1 LQKKVQICVVDKVFR
16 PNKSKVLALDKTS
29 TSIFKRKASLNTG
42 NPAFKGGSSQT
53 EGDIYQFLV
62 LFLMI
67 TELGRF
73 ERVSAHSHIRGLGLD
88 ENLRA
93 KEVADG
99 LVGQK
104 KAREA
109 AGVIVR
115 LIKEGKM
122 AGRGI
127 LLAGPPG
134 TGKTAIAVAISK
146 ELGKD
151 IPFVHV
157 SASEF
162 YSAEMK
168 KTEALIQAMRKAIGV
183 RIKERRM
190 VLEGEVVGLDYN
202 MVPNPYNPTQK
213 IPESATLTLATKD
226 EKRSFSVGT
235 RVALNFLYQGIEI
248 GDVIIIDKETGRV
261 SKLGKS
267 EKARKKYDIG
277 EDEVVPVP
285 SGRVEKE
292 REFTYVLTLHDLDEA
307 NAKRSIFSLFS
318 STSREIDNEVR
329 QAVDEQVRRWIE
341 EGRAEL
347 LPGVLFI
354 DETHMMDIELFAF
367 MNRAMESEMAPIII
381 LASNRGFA
389 KIRGTD
395 VVAPHGIPLDLLDR
409 LLIITTEPYTREEI
423 RTIIEIRAAEM
434 GVFLSK
440 EAVDKLTDIGEKM
453 SLRYAVQ
460 LLAPAYE
467 FAKLRKSGK
476 IELED
481 VERASSIFSD
491 VSQSSAYLKKWEEKM
506 LGL

>member
-1 LQKKVQICVVDKVFR
+1 MAIEIKEIQK
-16 PNKSKVLALDKTS
+16 
-29 TSIFKRKASLNTG
+29 
-42 NPAFKGGSSQT
+42 
-53 EGDIYQFLV
+53 
-62 LFLMI
+62 
-67 TELGRF
+67 F
-73 ERVSAHSHIRGLGLD
+73 ERIGAHSHIKGLGLD

-93 KEVADG
+93 LDVADG

-109 AGVIVR
+109 AGVIVKM
-115 LIKEGKM
+115 IKSGKM
-122 AGRGI
+122 AGKGI
-127 LLAGPPG
+127 LIAGPPG

-151 IPFVHV
+151 IPFVQV

-183 RIKERRM
+183 RIKERRI

-226 EKRSFSVGT
+226 ERRTFTVSG
-235 RVALNFLYQGIEI
+235 RLALQFLYQGIEV
-248 GDVIIIDKETGRV
+248 GDVIMIDKETGRIV
-261 SKLGKS
+261 KLGKS
-267 EKARKKYDIG
+267 EKAKKYDIG
-277 EDEVVPVP
+277 EETVEVP
-285 SGRVEKE
+285 SGRIEKE
-292 REFTYVLTLHDLDEA
+292 KEFTYVVTLHDLDEA
-307 NAKRSIFSLFS
+307 NARRGGIFSLFEPVS
-318 STSREIDNEVR
+318 KEIDSEVR
-329 QAVDEQVRRWIE
+329 EAVDEQVKRWVE

-347 LPGVLFI
+347 IPGVLFI
-354 DETHMMDIELFAF
+354 DETHLMDIELFAF

-395 VVAPHGIPLDLLDR
+395 IVSPHGIPLDLLDR
-409 LLIITTEPYTREEI
+409 LLIITTEPYSREEI
-423 RTIIEIRAAEM
+423 RKIIEIRAEESKIKLSESALEM
-434 GVFLSK
+434 
-440 EAVDKLTDIGEKM
+440 LTDLGEKN

-467 FAKLRKSGK
+467 FAKLRNSDKV
-476 IELED
+476 EVED
-481 VERASSIFSD
+481 VKRASELFVD
-491 VSQSSAYLKKWEEKM
+491 VSQSSSYLKRWEEKM
-506 LGL
+506 LAQ

>member
-1 LQKKVQICVVDKVFR
+1 MAGEIR
-16 PNKSKVLALDKTS
+16 EIT
-29 TSIFKRKASLNTG
+29 
-42 NPAFKGGSSQT
+42 QT
-53 EGDIYQFLV
+53 
-62 LFLMI
+62 
-67 TELGRF
+67 F
-73 ERVSAHSHIRGLGLD
+73 ERISAHSHIRGLGLD

-93 KEVADG
+93 KDVADG

-115 LIKEGKM
+115 LIKSGKM

-127 LLAGPPG
+127 LIAGPPG

-151 IPFVHV
+151 IPFVQV

-183 RIKERRM
+183 RIRETRT

-202 MVPNPYNPTQK
+202 MVPNPYNPMQK

-226 EKRSFSVGT
+226 EKRTFSVGG
-235 RVALNFLYQGIEI
+235 RLAMQFLSQGIEI
-248 GDVIIIDKETGRV
+248 GDVIVIDKDTGRI
-261 SKLGKS
+261 GKVGRS
-267 EKARKKYDIG
+267 EKAKKKYDLG
-277 EDEVVPVP
+277 DDEVVPVP
-285 SGRVEKE
+285 SGKVEKE
-292 REFTYVLTLHDLDEA
+292 KEFTYVVTLHDLDEA
-307 NAKRSIFSLFS
+307 NARRTSIFSLFS
-318 STSREIDNEVR
+318 PPSREVDNEVR
-329 QAVDEQVRRWIE
+329 QAVDGQVKRLVE

-347 LPGVLFI
+347 VPGVLFI
-354 DETHMMDIELFAF
+354 DETHLMDIELFAF

-381 LASNRGFA
+381 LASNRGFSR
-389 KIRGTD
+389 IRGTD
-395 VVAPHGIPLDLLDR
+395 ITAPHGIPLDLLDR
-409 LLIITTEPYTREEI
+409 LLIITTEPYSRDEI
-423 RTIIEIRAAEM
+423 RTIIEIRAAESGM
-434 GVFLSK
+434 MLSD
-440 EAVDKLTDIGEKM
+440 EAMEKLTDIGERT

-467 FAKLRKSGK
+467 FAKMRNSGK
-476 IELED
+476 VELED
-481 VERASSIFSD
+481 VDRAASIFAD

-506 LGL
+506 LGM

>member
-1 LQKKVQICVVDKVFR
+1 MAIEIREITQK
-16 PNKSKVLALDKTS
+16 
-29 TSIFKRKASLNTG
+29 
-42 NPAFKGGSSQT
+42 
-53 EGDIYQFLV
+53 
-62 LFLMI
+62 
-67 TELGRF
+67 F
-73 ERVSAHSHIRGLGLD
+73 ERIGAHSHIKGLGLD

-93 KEVADG
+93 KDVADG

-109 AGVIVR
+109 AGVIVQ
-115 LIKEGKM
+115 LIKAGKM

-127 LLAGPPG
+127 LIAGPPG

-151 IPFVHV
+151 IPFVQV

-162 YSAEMK
+162 YSTEMK

-183 RIKERRM
+183 RIKETRI

-202 MVPNPYNPTQK
+202 MIPNPYNPTQK

-226 EKRSFSVGT
+226 ERKTFTVSGRL
-235 RVALNFLYQGIEI
+235 AMQFLYQGIEV
-248 GDVIIIDKETGRV
+248 GDVIMIDKETGRIV
-261 SKLGKS
+261 RLGKS
-267 EKARKKYDIG
+267 ERAKKKYDL
-277 EDEVVPVP
+277 EDVETVEVP
-285 SGRVEKE
+285 SGRIEKE
-292 REFTYVLTLHDLDEA
+292 KEFTYVVTLHDLDEA
-307 NAKRSIFSLFS
+307 NARRGGIFSLFEPAS
-318 STSREIDNEVR
+318 KEIDSEVR
-329 QAVDEQVRRWIE
+329 EAVDEQVKKWVE

-347 LPGVLFI
+347 VPGVLFI
-354 DETHMMDIELFAF
+354 DETHLMDIELFAF

-395 VVAPHGIPLDLLDR
+395 IVSPHGIPLDLLDR
-409 LLIITTEPYTREEI
+409 LLIITTEPYTRDEI
-423 RTIIEIRAAEM
+423 KKILEIRAEESKIELSDEALEM
-434 GVFLSK
+434 
-440 EAVDKLTDIGEKM
+440 LTDLGVKN

-467 FAKLRKSGK
+467 FAKLRNSNRV
-476 IELED
+476 EVED
-481 VERASSIFSD
+481 VKRASELFVD

-506 LGL
+506 LSM

>member
-1 LQKKVQICVVDKVFR
+1 MGAEIREVAR
-16 PNKSKVLALDKTS
+16 T
-29 TSIFKRKASLNTG
+29 
-42 NPAFKGGSSQT
+42 
-53 EGDIYQFLV
+53 
-62 LFLMI
+62 
-67 TELGRF
+67 F
-73 ERVSAHSHIRGLGLD
+73 ERISAHSHIRGLGLD
-88 ENLRA
+88 ENLKA
-93 KEVADG
+93 KDVADG

-115 LIKEGKM
+115 LIREGKM

-127 LLAGPPG
+127 LIAGPPG

-183 RIKERRM
+183 RIRETRT

-202 MVPNPYNPTQK
+202 MVPNPYNPTQR

-226 EKRSFSVGT
+226 ERRTFSVGG
-235 RVALNFLYQGIEI
+235 RIAMQFLAQGIEV
-248 GDVIIIDKETGRV
+248 GDVIVIDKETGRV
-261 SKLGKS
+261 GRIGRS
-267 EKARKKYDIG
+267 ERAKRKYDIG
-277 EDEVVPVP
+277 GEDVVEVP

-292 REFTYVLTLHDLDEA
+292 KEFTYVVTLHDLDEA
-307 NAKRSIFSLFS
+307 NARRSSIFSLFS
-318 STSREIDNEVR
+318 PPSREIDNEVR
-329 QAVDEQVRRWIE
+329 QAVDEQVKRLVE

-347 LPGVLFI
+347 VPGVLFI
-354 DETHMMDIELFAF
+354 DETHLMDIELFAF

-389 KIRGTD
+389 RIRGTD
-395 VVAPHGIPLDLLDR
+395 IIAPHGIPLDLLDR
-409 LLIITTEPYTREEI
+409 LLIITTEPYSREEI
-423 RTIIEIRAAEM
+423 RTIIEIRAAESGIM
-434 GVFLSK
+434 LSR
-440 EAVDKLTDIGEKM
+440 EALDKLTDIGERT

-460 LLAPAYE
+460 LLAPANE
-467 FAKLRKSGK
+467 FARLRNSGK
-476 IELED
+476 VELED
-481 VERASSIFSD
+481 VERAASIFAD

-506 LGL
+506 LGM

>member
-1 LQKKVQICVVDKVFR
+1 
-16 PNKSKVLALDKTS
+16 
-29 TSIFKRKASLNTG
+29 
-42 NPAFKGGSSQT
+42 
-53 EGDIYQFLV
+53 
-62 LFLMI
+62 
-67 TELGRF
+67 
-73 ERVSAHSHIRGLGLD
+73 
-88 ENLRA
+88 
-93 KEVADG
+93 
-99 LVGQK
+99 
-104 KAREA
+104 
-109 AGVIVR
+109 
-115 LIKEGKM
+115 
-122 AGRGI
+122 
-127 LLAGPPG
+127 
-134 TGKTAIAVAISK
+134 VAISK
-146 ELGKD
+146 ELGRD

-183 RIKERRM
+183 RIKEQRI

-226 EKRSFSVGT
+226 EKRTFSVGT
-235 RVALNFLYQGIEI
+235 RVALNFLYQGIEV
-248 GDVIIIDKETGRV
+248 GDVILIDKETGRV

-267 EKARKKYDIG
+267 ERAKKKYDIG

-307 NAKRSIFSLFS
+307 NARRTSIFSLFGGS
-318 STSREIDNEVR
+318 GREIDNEVR
-329 QAVDEQVRRWIE
+329 QAVDEQVRKLIE

-381 LASNRGFA
+381 LASNRGFS

-395 VVAPHGIPLDLLDR
+395 IVAPHGIPLDLLDR

-423 RTIIEIRAAEM
+423 KTILEIRAAEM
-434 GVFLSK
+434 GVIVAK
-440 EAVDKLTDIGEKM
+440 EAIEKLTEIGEKM

-460 LLAPAYE
+460 LLAPANE
-467 FAKLRKSGK
+467 FAKLRKAGK
-476 IELED
+476 IELQD
-481 VERASSIFSD
+481 VERAASIFSD
-491 VSQSSAYLKKWEEKM
+491 VSQSTAYLKKWEEKM
-506 LGL
+506 LGM

>member
-1 LQKKVQICVVDKVFR
+1 MAIEIREITQK
-16 PNKSKVLALDKTS
+16 
-29 TSIFKRKASLNTG
+29 
-42 NPAFKGGSSQT
+42 
-53 EGDIYQFLV
+53 
-62 LFLMI
+62 
-67 TELGRF
+67 F
-73 ERVSAHSHIRGLGLD
+73 ERIGAHSHIKGLGLD

-93 KEVADG
+93 KDVADG

-109 AGVIVR
+109 AGVIVQ
-115 LIKEGKM
+115 LIKAGKM

-127 LLAGPPG
+127 LIAGPPG

-151 IPFVHV
+151 IPFVQV

-162 YSAEMK
+162 YSTEMK

-183 RIKERRM
+183 RIKETRI

-202 MVPNPYNPTQK
+202 MIPNPYNPTQK

-226 EKRSFSVGT
+226 ERKTFTVSGRL
-235 RVALNFLYQGIEI
+235 AMQFLYQGIEV
-248 GDVIIIDKETGRV
+248 GDVIMIDKETGRIV
-261 SKLGKS
+261 RLGKS
-267 EKARKKYDIG
+267 ERAKKKYDLG
-277 EDEVVPVP
+277 DVETVEVP
-285 SGRVEKE
+285 SGRIEKE
-292 REFTYVLTLHDLDEA
+292 KEFTYVVTLHDLDEA
-307 NAKRSIFSLFS
+307 NARRGGIFSLFEPAS
-318 STSREIDNEVR
+318 KEIDSEVR
-329 QAVDEQVRRWIE
+329 EAVDEQVKKWVE

-347 LPGVLFI
+347 VPGVLFI
-354 DETHMMDIELFAF
+354 DETHLMDIELFAF

-395 VVAPHGIPLDLLDR
+395 IVSPHGIPLDLLDR
-409 LLIITTEPYTREEI
+409 LLIITTEPYTRDEI
-423 RTIIEIRAAEM
+423 KKILEIRAEESKIELSDEALEM
-434 GVFLSK
+434 
-440 EAVDKLTDIGEKM
+440 LTDLGVKN

-467 FAKLRKSGK
+467 FAKLRNSNRV
-476 IELED
+476 EVED
-481 VERASSIFSD
+481 VKRASELFVD

-506 LGL
+506 LSM